1 MSIIIRFSGTSA
13 GRDFGTCEPMAT
25 SEDSF
30 DPGREGRR
38 RENEATGE
46 GMLGRM
52 NRGRGRGTGV
62 PGRVE
67 TKRSV
72 FAKIISRILL
82 VKIYEKNPNIRTN
95 LDKTFANI

>member
-1 MSIIIRFSGTSA
+1 
-13 GRDFGTCEPMAT
+13 MAT

-38 RENEATGE
+38 QENEATGE
-46 GMLGRM
+46 EMPNRM
-52 NRGRGRGTGV
+52 TRGRGRGTGV

-72 FAKIISRILL
+72 FAKIIFANCLQTYT
-82 VKIYEKNPNIRTN
+82 KRTQIFEQN